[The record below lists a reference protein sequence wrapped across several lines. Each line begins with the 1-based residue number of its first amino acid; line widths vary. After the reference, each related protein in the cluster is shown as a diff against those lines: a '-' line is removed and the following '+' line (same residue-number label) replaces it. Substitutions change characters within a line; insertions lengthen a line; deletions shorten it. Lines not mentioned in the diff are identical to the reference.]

1 MENCPIP
8 IWIMAFSGPNRF
20 PSVIVISFN
29 FSTYFKT
36 VIQVLT
42 GKYGEDSKLIYDLA
56 DQGGEI
62 LALRYFQNLDRK
74 SFNSLL
80 CGQNLNLNFSLM
92 KIWPHCAFC
101 PLLCHEQDQQHQAL
115 PYGKGELLKIEVS
128 AIAPEAMFIPH
139 VLQLDLQIVLQTR
152 YTDET
157 TQAYCEADCE
167 SSISATLTSP
177 ENMTQW
183 SPTPSA

>member
-20 PSVIVISFN
+20 PSVIMISFN

-80 CGQNLNLNFSLM
+80 CGQNLIYTMM
-92 KIWPHCAFC
+92 KIWPHCAFR

-115 PYGKGELLKIEVS
+115 PYGKGELLKIKVS

-177 ENMTQW
+177 ENMTLW
-183 SPTPSA
+183 SPMQSA